1 MEIALFPSQ
10 FVCATYP
17 LGQTNHSFYESSPC
31 EIRTAIV
38 KQPREQLLTPM
49 VCKDISNAMNDNIN
63 NDSERAVSTKGLA
76 ASMVVF
82 NLDNYDVLEQVFLT
96 PSNKKCPMATLQS
109 ESPFRA
115 PPLV

>member
-1 MEIALFPSQ
+1 
-10 FVCATYP
+10 
-17 LGQTNHSFYESSPC
+17 
-31 EIRTAIV
+31 
-38 KQPREQLLTPM
+38 M

-63 NDSERAVSTKGLA
+63 NDSERAGSTKGLA

-82 NLDNYDVLEQVFLT
+82 NLDNYGVLEQVFLT
-96 PSNKKCPMATLQS
+96 PYNPKCPMATLQS